1 MWHDARMIETGYFAT
16 GCFWGA
22 ERRFWQAPGV
32 VETAVGYMGGTTA
45 SPSYE
50 DVCTGST
57 GHAEMVRVRF
67 DTSKTSY
74 RKLLELFW
82 EMHDPTTLNRQ
93 GNDIGTQYRSAIY
106 YVGDSQREAAEST
119 AALYGAAI
127 AAQGY
132 GPITTSIQSAEGH
145 EFWLAEEYHQ
155 RYLEKNP
162 KGYDCHVNTGVRF
175 PAELAP
181 EIVVSGQYPVVID
194 EHELRSRVDELSFEV
209 LRRAATEQ
217 PFVGEYTDTETVG
230 VYTCKACGNELFRS
244 ETKFHSGCGWPS
256 FYAPTSADAV
266 ELIEDRSL
274 APRIRT
280 EVRCAKC
287 GSHMGHVFEGEGY
300 DVPTD
305 QRWCINSVSLVL
317 EPKK

>member
-1 MWHDARMIETGYFAT
+1 MIETAYFAT

-32 VETAVGYMGGTTA
+32 VETAVGYMGGTKT

-50 DVCTGST
+50 DVCTGNT

-67 DTSKTSY
+67 DTAGTSY
-74 RKLLELFW
+74 RRLLELFW

-93 GNDIGTQYRSAIY
+93 GNDVGTQYRSAIY

-127 AAQGY
+127 AAEGH
-132 GPITTSIQSAEGH
+132 GPITTQITSAEGH

-162 KGYDCHVNTGVRF
+162 KGYDCHANTGVRF
-175 PAELAP
+175 PSELAP
-181 EIVVSGQYPVVID
+181 EIMVTGQYPVVINED
-194 EHELRSRVDELSFEV
+194 ELRSRVDELSFEV

-230 VYTCKACGNELFRS
+230 VYECKACGNELFRS

-256 FYAPTSADAV
+256 FYAPTSSDAV

-305 QRWCINSVSLVL
+305 QRWCINSVSLAL
-317 EPKK
+317 KPKA